1 MIKYNVFY
9 KFIFVI
15 FIHHEDMT
23 VFRFDIYMNLSYTLL
38 TVLLE

>member
-1 MIKYNVFY
+1 MIKYDVFY

-15 FIHHEDMT
+15 FSHHEDMT